1 MRFSPLFLLVTALFV
16 TALVT
21 ANIIAVKLVRIA
33 DFILPAGVI
42 VFPLSYI
49 VGDVLTEVY
58 GYRMARVVIWLG
70 FVCNVVVVL
79 FIWVAGLLPAAPDW
93 EAQDAYQR
101 ILGYTPRL
109 LLASFAGYLVG
120 EFTNAFIMARM
131 KVLTN
136 GRWLWTRTIGSTIV
150 GQGLDSLVFIAI
162 AFGGTVAGLTL
173 GGIIL
178 TQWVAKVVYEVAA
191 TPLTYALVGFLKRR
205 ERLDVYDR
213 QISFNPLALFR

>member
-1 MRFSPLFLLVTALFV
+1 MRFSALFLLVAALFV

-21 ANIIAVKLVRIA
+21 ANIVAVKLVRIA
-33 DFILPAGVI
+33 GFVLPAGVV

-70 FVCNVVVVL
+70 FVCNAVVVF
-79 FIWVAGLLPAAPDW
+79 FIWIAGLLPAAPDW

-120 EFTNAFIMARM
+120 EFTNAFVMARM
-131 KVLTN
+131 KVLTG

-150 GQGLDSLVFIAI
+150 GEGLDSLVFIGI
-162 AFGGTVAGLTL
+162 AFGGTVAGATL
-173 GGIIL
+173 GEIIL

-213 QISFNPLALFR
+213 QISFNPLSLLR

>member
-33 DFILPAGVI
+33 GFVLPAGVI

-49 VGDVLTEVY
+49 AGDILTEVY
-58 GYRMARVVIWLG
+58 GYRMTRIVIWLG
-70 FVCNVVVVL
+70 FVCNVVVVF
-79 FIWVAGLLPAAPDW
+79 FIWVAGLLPVAPDW

-120 EFTNAFIMARM
+120 EFANAFVMARM
-131 KVLTN
+131 KVATG
-136 GRWLWTRTIGSTIV
+136 GRWLWTRTIGSTVI
-150 GQGLDSLVFIAI
+150 GEGLDSLVFIGI
-162 AFGGTVAGLTL
+162 AFGGEVPTAVL
-173 GGIIL
+173 GGIVL
-178 TQWVAKVVYEVAA
+178 AQWAVKVVYEVAA
-191 TPLTYALVGFLKRR
+191 TPFTYALVGFLKRK
-205 ERLDVYDR
+205 EGLDTYDHR
-213 QISFNPLALFR
+213 TSFNPLALFS

>member
-1 MRFSPLFLLVTALFV
+1 MRFSGLFLLVAALFV

-21 ANIIAVKLVRIA
+21 ANIVAVKLVRIA
-33 DFILPAGVI
+33 GFVLPAGVV

-120 EFTNAFIMARM
+120 EFTNAFVMARM
-131 KVLTN
+131 KVLTS

-150 GQGLDSLVFIAI
+150 GQGLDSLVFIGI
-162 AFGGTVAGLTL
+162 AFGGTVAPVTL

-178 TQWVAKVVYEVAA
+178 AQWVAKVVYEVAA
-191 TPLTYALVGFLKRR
+191 TPLTYALVGFLKRK
-205 ERLDVYDR
+205 ESLDVYDR
-213 QISFNPLALFR
+213 QTSFNPLVLFR

>member
-49 VGDVLTEVY
+49 VGDILTEVY

-70 FVCNVVVVL
+70 FVCNAVVVL

-120 EFTNAFIMARM
+120 EFTNAFVMARM
-131 KVLTN
+131 KVLTS

-150 GQGLDSLVFIAI
+150 GQGLDSLVFIGI
-162 AFGGTVAGLTL
+162 AFGGTVAPVTL

-178 TQWVAKVVYEVAA
+178 AQWVAKVVYEVAA
-191 TPLTYALVGFLKRR
+191 TPLTYALVGFLKRK
-205 ERLDVYDR
+205 ESLDVYDR
-213 QISFNPLALFR
+213 QTSFNPLVLFR

>member
-70 FVCNVVVVL
+70 FVCNAVVVL

>member
-33 DFILPAGVI
+33 GFILPAGVI

-70 FVCNVVVVL
+70 FVCNAVVVL

-131 KVLTN
+131 KVLTD

-150 GQGLDSLVFIAI
+150 GQGLDSLAFIAI